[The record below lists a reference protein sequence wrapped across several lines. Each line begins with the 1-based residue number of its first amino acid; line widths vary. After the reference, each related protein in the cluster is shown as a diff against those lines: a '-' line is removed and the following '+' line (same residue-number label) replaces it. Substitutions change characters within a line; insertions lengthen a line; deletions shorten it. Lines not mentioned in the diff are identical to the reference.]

1 MAIRF
6 DNQVAIVTGAGN
18 GLGRSYAL
26 ALARRGAKVVVND
39 LGGAKD
45 GGGQDATVAQKVVDE
60 IKSQGGIAI
69 ANCNSVTDDAGVEQL
84 IGDALKAFGRIDI
97 LIANAGIH
105 RAQPFE
111 TMSAADFKHVMEMH
125 TMGTMK
131 PVKAVWAQ
139 MKHQRYGRIVVTT
152 SAAGL
157 FGFEDDAHYGA
168 GKMAIVG
175 LMNTLKI
182 EGEVHG
188 IRINAIAP
196 IAATRMGQ
204 DAVPAGGWDQ
214 YLAQFN
220 PDLVAPGVMY
230 LASDNAPTGV
240 ILSAGGGVF
249 SCVEIR
255 CAHGINLGHDVD
267 VDAIGKNWAAINDFS
282 TFHRFNNAW
291 EQGDIVHA
299 MIADGPTR

>member
-39 LGGAKD
+39 LGGAKE
-45 GGGQDATVAQKVVDE
+45 GGGHDAAIAQKVVDE

-69 ANCNSVTDDAGVEQL
+69 ANANSVTDDAGVEQL
-84 IGDALKAFGRIDI
+84 IRDALNAFGRIDI

-105 RAQPFE
+105 RAQAFE
-111 TMSAADFKHVMEMH
+111 TMSPADFSFVMEMH
-125 TMGTMK
+125 TLGTMK
-131 PVKAVWAQ
+131 PARAVWAQ
-139 MKHQRYGRIVVTT
+139 MKKQRYGRIVVTT

-157 FGFEDDAHYGA
+157 FGFENDAHYGA

-175 LMNTLKI
+175 LMNTLKL
-182 EGEVHG
+182 EGEAHG
-188 IRINAIAP
+188 IRVNAIAP

-204 DAVPAGGWDQ
+204 DAVPAGGWDH
-214 YLAQFN
+214 YLAHFN
-220 PDLVAPGVMY
+220 PDLVAPGVVY
-230 LASDNAPTGV
+230 LASENAPTGI

-255 CAHGINLGHDVD
+255 CAHGINLGHDA
-267 VDAIGKNWAAINDFS
+267 DADTVAENWSAINDFS
-282 TFHRFNNAW
+282 TYHRFSNAW
-291 EQGDIVHA
+291 EQGGVVQA
-299 MIADGPTR
+299 MIADGPVR